1 MTPSGACDASFTPQI
16 TPMVGINHF
25 LGRGDRM
32 RGRNGGFGPPAE
44 ASSVLIVGEGRG
56 RLDGLR
62 CTLADIPRLVLS
74 LHIIDS
80 SLCVCV
86 SALALMMAISLT

>member
-1 MTPSGACDASFTPQI
+1 
-16 TPMVGINHF
+16 MVGINHF

-56 RLDGLR
+56 GLM
-62 CTLADIPRLVLS
+62 VF
-74 LHIIDS
+74 
-80 SLCVCV
+80 V
-86 SALALMMAISLT
+86 ALLQISPALY